1 MLCEGSVTEP
11 GYFAYI
17 RSALRDSLIHIEVSR
32 ERGDPLRLVEAARD
46 RRADAERRARR
57 HKDDNLRY
65 DEVWCVVDVDEHARL
80 PAAEAL
86 AAREKIG
93 IAVSNPCFELWAL
106 LHLVDHRA
114 FITSESARNALRS
127 FMPNYEK
134 ALDCAAIRGLYAVAR
149 GRANALREQHERNG
163 RSPGWNPSTNV
174 WVLVDK
180 MLEAARKSRVRTK
193 CCSYEAT
200 QL

>member
-1 MLCEGSVTEP
+1 
-11 GYFAYI
+11 
-17 RSALRDSLIHIEVSR
+17 LRDSLIHIEVSR

-193 CCSYEAT
+193 SRSYEAT

>member
-1 MLCEGSVTEP
+1 
-11 GYFAYI
+11 
-17 RSALRDSLIHIEVSR
+17 VSR

-46 RRADAERRARR
+46 QRADADRRARR

-127 FMPNYEK
+127 CMPNYEK
-134 ALDCAAIRGLYAVAR
+134 ALDCAAMRGLYAVAR
-149 GRANALREQHERNG
+149 GRANALCEQHKRNG
-163 RSPGWNPSTNV
+163 RSPSWNPSTDV

-180 MLEAARKSRVRTK
+180 MLEAARKSGVRTK
-193 CCSYEAT
+193 SLE
-200 QL
+200 L